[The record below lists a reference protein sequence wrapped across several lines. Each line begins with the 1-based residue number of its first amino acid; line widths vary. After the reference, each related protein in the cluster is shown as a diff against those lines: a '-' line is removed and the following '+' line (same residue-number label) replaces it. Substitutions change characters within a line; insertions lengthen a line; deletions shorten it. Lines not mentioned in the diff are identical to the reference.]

1 VSLKEV
7 KFARKNL
14 HLFPIPNYAPM
25 LNILNSKNRIF
36 IHLAY
41 WVCMILVF
49 TFFWGTRYNNYWV
62 CFYNELAFLPVK
74 ILVVYF
80 GLYYLLP
87 QLLLKGKY
95 LIFLIVSLLT
105 LACGGIL
112 QRVIA
117 YYSSVPFL
125 GLLAPGSNFFDTTE
139 ILHQI
144 ININSVMIIPFVIR
158 LYSYSLEKENRILI
172 LSQEKTRAELQLLRN
187 QIQPHFLFNVL
198 NGLYAMALKQS
209 DKTPEMILKLS
220 DLMRYVLQESTADRV
235 PLEKELNYIRNY
247 IDLEKLRYGKHFSV
261 DLQIKGD
268 IRGCS
273 IAPLL
278 MLPFVENA
286 FKHSATNDV
295 KGAWIA
301 VELTII
307 NNELK
312 LEVANSFDPDM
323 AKTDHVSSGIGI
335 QNVRHRLDIIYP
347 GRYSFTTD
355 TTTNSYTSS
364 LIINQLL

>member
-1 VSLKEV
+1 M
-7 KFARKNL
+7 FARKGL
-14 HLFPIPNYAPM
+14 HLLPIPICTSM

-41 WVCMILVF
+41 WVSMILVF

-74 ILVVYF
+74 MLVVYF
-80 GLYYLLP
+80 GLYYLFP

-95 LIFLIVSLLT
+95 LIFFLVSLLT
-105 LACGGIL
+105 LVCGGIL
-112 QRVIA
+112 QRMLA

-125 GLLAPGSNFFDTTE
+125 GVFAPGTDLFDTTE
-139 ILHQI
+139 ILHHI
-144 ININSVMIIPFVIR
+144 ININSVMIIPIAMK
-158 LYSYSLEKENRILI
+158 LYSYSLDKENRILV
-172 LSQEKTRAELQLLRN
+172 LSQEKTQAELQLLRN

-220 DLMRYVLQESTADRV
+220 DLMRYVLQESTADLV
-235 PLEKELNYIRNY
+235 PLGKELNYIRNY

-261 DLQIKGD
+261 DLEVKGD
-268 IRGCS
+268 IIGCN

-286 FKHSATNDV
+286 FKHSTTNDP
-295 KGAWIA
+295 KGAWII
-301 VELTII
+301 VKLTITDPK
-307 NNELK
+307 ELK
-312 LEVANSFDPDM
+312 LEITNSFDPNII
-323 AKTDHVSSGIGI
+323 KTDHVSSGIGI
-335 QNVRHRLDIIYP
+335 QNVQHRLDIIYP
-347 GRYSFTTD
+347 GLYSFRTD
-355 TTTNSYTSS
+355 TTSNAYIST
-364 LIINQLL
+364 LIINLLP